1 MSANRHGFR
10 WTINECL
17 RLQREFELLQLSL
30 DEIASRHGRTV
41 NAIMCKLDAEGFAS
55 YDVLCSQH
63 YSNKLDNLATD
74 DDEDYV
80 DEEQEADDYEEQD
93 DDDDD
98 YDPYNVVQ
106 HLLSLQKQMNSLV
119 SRFTSRSASSL
130 DY

>member
-17 RLQREFELLQLSL
+17 RLQREFELLQLPL
-30 DEIASRHGRTV
+30 EEIASRHGRTV
-41 NAIMCKLDAEGFAS
+41 NAIMWKLHAEEFAS
-55 YDVLCSQH
+55 YDDLCNQY
-63 YSNKLDNLATD
+63 YSNQLNNLATD
-74 DDEDYV
+74 EDEDE
-80 DEEQEADDYEEQD
+80 DEDDEEQD
-93 DDDDD
+93 DEEQDDD

-119 SRFTSRSASSL
+119 SRFTSRSSSASSSV